1 MQKIK
6 FTYII
11 ILLFTILLLAAYWI
25 FDSFWSVTVYKANLR
40 YLIHNPPLSLMDTLS
55 FKVPPYQATARIVVS
70 LIIILMGVG
79 ALIINYVK
87 ERINC
92 QIRKDEEERIRL
104 MEIVQRAKRMD
115 TVELMAGGV
124 AHDLNNILSGV
135 TTYPETLLLNMD
147 KNDPMFQP
155 LATILEAGRQAA
167 NIVKDLSTLSK
178 GAMPHDQVVN
188 LNYLIQEFT
197 SSQALLQKLPRDKH
211 IRIIPS
217 YSKEKIYIRG
227 SETHIFKIIMNLTI
241 NAINSID
248 KKYGEVRITTSVVEL
263 SNPIEKYPDVR
274 KGKYAILEVK
284 DTGKGINEDDLD
296 HIFEPF
302 FTKNMLGING
312 SGTGLGLTIVWAAVH
327 EHGGYIWVKSSPDG
341 TTFRVYLPI
350 EEKIFLEEGKA
361 MLVKKFMG
369 NGERI
374 LVVDDNKIQ
383 RQILQTLL
391 TMLKYEVVTTNS
403 GENALDL
410 IKAGQKFD
418 LIILD
423 VSMPPGM
430 SGCATFTEIL
440 KFSPNQKAIIASGYM
455 DSSKVKSAMDLGI
468 RYFIHKPYSIQDI
481 SEKIYNTLTS
491 DE

>member
-1 MQKIK
+1 
-6 FTYII
+6 
-11 ILLFTILLLAAYWI
+11 
-25 FDSFWSVTVYKANLR
+25 
-40 YLIHNPPLSLMDTLS
+40 
-55 FKVPPYQATARIVVS
+55 
-70 LIIILMGVG
+70 
-79 ALIINYVK
+79 
-87 ERINC
+87 
-92 QIRKDEEERIRL
+92 
-104 MEIVQRAKRMD
+104 
-115 TVELMAGGV
+115 
-124 AHDLNNILSGV
+124 
-135 TTYPETLLLNMD
+135 
-147 KNDPMFQP
+147 
-155 LATILEAGRQAA
+155 
-167 NIVKDLSTLSK
+167 
-178 GAMPHDQVVN
+178 
-188 LNYLIQEFT
+188 
-197 SSQALLQKLPRDKH
+197 
-211 IRIIPS
+211 
-217 YSKEKIYIRG
+217 
-227 SETHIFKIIMNLTI
+227 
-241 NAINSID
+241 
-248 KKYGEVRITTSVVEL
+248 
-263 SNPIEKYPDVR
+263 
-274 KGKYAILEVK
+274 VK

-468 RYFIHKPYSIQDI
+468 RYFTHKPYSIQDI